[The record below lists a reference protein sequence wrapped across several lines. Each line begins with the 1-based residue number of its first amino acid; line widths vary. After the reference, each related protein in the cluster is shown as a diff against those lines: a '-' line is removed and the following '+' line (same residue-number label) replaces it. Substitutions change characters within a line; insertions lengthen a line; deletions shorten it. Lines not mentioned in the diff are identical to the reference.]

1 MRRTKAFVL
10 FAALSTVL
18 IPGASAP
25 ASAQESDF
33 PTYGTPYQKY
43 LWARK
48 NLPEFCN
55 ITPGPHMTYNK
66 LPREIRLELVVATE
80 SMVVQRVMENCSFLQ
95 AMNTAQ

>member
-1 MRRTKAFVL
+1 MTRAFALVSAATL
-10 FAALSTVL
+10 ALSVL
-18 IPGASAP
+18 SAAP

-95 AMNTAQ
+95 AMNTSQ

>member
-1 MRRTKAFVL
+1 MTRAFALVSAATL
-10 FAALSTVL
+10 ALSVL
-18 IPGASAP
+18 SAAP

-33 PTYGTPYQKY
+33 PMYGTPYQKY

-80 SMVVQRVMENCSFLQ
+80 TMVVQRVMENCSFLQ